1 MSLSD
6 LGADL
11 AARRATSDLIAAHGM
26 RLILGL
32 YSGWDDYQGPWAPSS
47 PGAHVSQLGQQL
59 TQAER
64 LGAVVTHLN
73 IHSGCDSWDERS
85 AVAYFRD
92 ALPLTSAFLEANPHV
107 GAASR
112 EVDTHGSQPT
122 HLTGAS
128 HETHRGRILHHPYAT
143 LRLLETFP
151 PLRLTADLSHW
162 HVVCERLIGQDDPDE
177 RSELHDNVAFH
188 VDHVHARIGGT
199 QASQQPPAAYAPAAT
214 AAERAAAAA
223 CHEALWR
230 ACWTHKAARG
240 VAEVTVTP
248 EYGPYP
254 YQTVGGDPELWAQ
267 TLAAGE
273 HLRRVFA
280 DWVAETEHAAP
291 GGV

>member
-162 HVVCERLIGQDDPDE
+162 HVVCERLIGAPRASRPLSHCGRSRRRPRRADP
-177 RSELHDNVAFH
+177 RRQLVA
-188 VDHVHARIGGT
+188 VALLRRLP
-199 QASQQPPAAYAPAAT
+199 QALLLSPRHGAAGDGVLPRPLPPRTPAA
-214 AAERAAAAA
+214 
-223 CHEALWR
+223 
-230 ACWTHKAARG
+230 AR
-240 VAEVTVTP
+240 P
-248 EYGPYP
+248 S
-254 YQTVGGDPELWAQ
+254 
-267 TLAAGE
+267 
-273 HLRRVFA
+273 H
-280 DWVAETEHAAP
+280 
-291 GGV
+291 